1 MVKWQG
7 DSVDTSDSIE
17 VPRPIG
23 GAALRDSYI
32 DAVGALTLGI
42 ARFSDNE
49 VRVGP
54 VTMLRFGEPRVGANF
69 VEWPIEGGLLARGG
83 GTWRIEAGDGRLRAT
98 ATGHRP
104 ALPRLVYDLSH
115 RHVHLLLTRLYLMRV
130 RGEEPRPGR
139 QASREDRAR
148 SAAVDVA
155 FCLSLAGVTGL
166 RRPRRVLLLLAAY
179 HVACWSITGRTLG
192 GLVLRERVV
201 SLDGSRLTPTQALY
215 RFALLPVSLVVRRPV
230 HDEVAGTTV
239 IRD

>member
-1 MVKWQG
+1 MVRWQG

-17 VPRPIG
+17 VARSIG

-42 ARFSDNE
+42 ARFSDNA

-69 VEWPIEGGLLARGG
+69 VEWSIEGGLLARGG
-83 GTWRIEAGDGRLRAT
+83 GTWRIEDRDGRVEAAAT
-98 ATGHRP
+98 HHRP
-104 ALPRLVYDLSH
+104 ALPRVAYDLSH
-115 RHVHLLLTRLYLMRV
+115 RHVHRLLTRLYLLRL
-130 RGEEPRPGR
+130 RGEEPPPGR
-139 QASREDRAR
+139 KAPREDRAR

-155 FCLSLAGVTGL
+155 FCLSLAGVTRL

-179 HVACWSITGRTLG
+179 HVACWSISGRTLG

-215 RFALLPVSLVVRRPV
+215 RFALLPVSWVVRRPL
-230 HDEVAGTTV
+230 HDEIAGTTV